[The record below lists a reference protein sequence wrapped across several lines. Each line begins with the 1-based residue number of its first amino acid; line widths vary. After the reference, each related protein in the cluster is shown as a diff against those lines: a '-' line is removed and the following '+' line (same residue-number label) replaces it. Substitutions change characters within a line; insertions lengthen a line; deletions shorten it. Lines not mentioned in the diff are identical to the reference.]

1 MKNMK
6 YLYAFLV
13 IFMFSCEEVIE
24 LDLNDG
30 QQRLV
35 IDASIDW
42 EKGTDGKNQEI
53 KLSLSS
59 PYYQNETI
67 AANGA
72 NVKIINSSNAI
83 FNFNEINDTGIY
95 TTTTFEPVLNE
106 TYTLEIEYMGQLY
119 SGSETLIPASEID
132 RVEQTNES
140 GFTGK
145 DIEIKAFLKD
155 LDTPE
160 IKDYYFFEEYFIRK
174 DEYIYG
180 VGDDQFVD
188 GSPNQVFSVNFYN
201 SDSLKTGDV
210 LRLKNLGCSKRYYQ
224 FMFLLLSQT
233 ADGAGGPFSTTPAT
247 VRGNIINKTN
257 EANYPYGFFRLSET
271 DTVEYTVTENGGTQ
285 YFNE

>member
-1 MKNMK
+1 MKNIK

-35 IDASIDW
+35 IDASINW
-42 EKGTDGKNQEI
+42 EKGTSGSDQEI

-59 PYYQNETI
+59 PYYQNETL
-67 AANGA
+67 AATGA
-72 NVKIINSSNAI
+72 NVKIISSN
-83 FNFNEINDTGIY
+83 NEIFEFTETDNSGLYI
-95 TTTTFEPVLNE
+95 TTSFNPILNE
-106 TYTLEIEYMGQLY
+106 TYTLEIEYEGQIY

-132 RVEQTNES
+132 RIEQTNDT
-140 GFTGK
+140 GFTGE

-155 LDTPE
+155 LDTPGV
-160 IKDYYFFEEYFIRK
+160 KNYYFFEEYFIRK

-188 GSPNQVFSVNFYN
+188 GSNNQVFSVNFYN
-201 SDSLKTGDV
+201 SDTLRTGDK

-233 ADGAGGPFSTTPAT
+233 ADGAGPFSTTPAT
-247 VRGNIINKTN
+247 VRGNMVNKSN
-257 EANYPYGFFRLSET
+257 EDNYPFGFFRLSET
-271 DTVEYTVTENGGTQ
+271 DTVEYIVTEDGGSQ
-285 YFNE
+285 EYND

>member
-35 IDASIDW
+35 IDASINW
-42 EKGTDGKNQEI
+42 EKGTSGSDQEI

-59 PYYQNETI
+59 PYYQNETL
-67 AANGA
+67 AATGA
-72 NVKIINSSNAI
+72 NVKIISSN
-83 FNFNEINDTGIY
+83 NEIFEFTETDNSGLYI
-95 TTTTFEPVLNE
+95 TTSFNPILNE
-106 TYTLEIEYMGQLY
+106 TYTLEIEYEGQIY

-132 RVEQTNES
+132 RIEQTNDT
-140 GFTGK
+140 GFTGE

-155 LDTPE
+155 LDTPGV
-160 IKDYYFFEEYFIRK
+160 KNYYFFEEYFIRK

-188 GSPNQVFSVNFYN
+188 GSNNQVFSVNFYN
-201 SDSLKTGDV
+201 SDTLRTGDK

-247 VRGNIINKTN
+247 VRGNIVNKSN
-257 EANYPYGFFRLSET
+257 EDNYPFGFFRLSET
-271 DTVEYTVTENGGTQ
+271 DTVEYIVTEDGGSQ
-285 YFNE
+285 EYND

>member
-1 MKNMK
+1 MNNIK
-6 YLYAFLV
+6 YLHAFLV

-35 IDASIDW
+35 IDAGINW

-53 KLSLSS
+53 KLTLSS
-59 PYYQNETI
+59 PYYQNETLP
-67 AANGA
+67 ASGA
-72 NVKIINSSNAI
+72 NVQIINSNNDI
-83 FNFNEINDTGIY
+83 FNFNEINNTGLY
-95 TTTTFEPVLNE
+95 TTSTFKPVLNE
-106 TYTLEIEYMGQLY
+106 SYTLEIEYKGQIY

-132 RVEQTNES
+132 RVEQTNDT
-140 GFTGK
+140 GFTGE

-155 LDTPE
+155 LDTPGVE
-160 IKDYYFFEEYFIRK
+160 NYYFFEEYFIRK

-188 GSPNQVFSVNFYN
+188 GSNNQVFSVNFYN
-201 SDSLKTGDV
+201 SDTLRTGDK

-247 VRGNIINKTN
+247 VRGNIVNKSD
-257 EANYPYGFFRLSET
+257 EDNYPFGFFRLSET
-271 DTVEYTVTENGGTQ
+271 DTVEYTVTEDGGSQ
-285 YFNE
+285 EYNE

>member
-1 MKNMK
+1 MNNIK

-35 IDASIDW
+35 IDASINW

-53 KLSLSS
+53 KLTLSS
-59 PYYQNETI
+59 PYYQNESLP
-67 AANGA
+67 ASGA
-72 NVKIINSSNAI
+72 DVQIINSNNDI
-83 FNFNEINDTGIY
+83 FNFNEINNSGLY
-95 TTTTFEPVLNE
+95 TTSTFSPVLNE
-106 TYTLEIEYMGQLY
+106 SYTLEIEYKGQIY
-119 SGSETLIPASEID
+119 SGSETLIPASKID
-132 RVEQTNES
+132 RVEQTNDT
-140 GFTGK
+140 GFTGE

-155 LDTPE
+155 LDIPGVE
-160 IKDYYFFEEYFIRK
+160 NYYFFEEYFIRK

-188 GSPNQVFSVNFYN
+188 GSNNQVFSINFYN
-201 SDSLKTGDV
+201 SDTLRIGDK

-247 VRGNIINKTN
+247 VRGNIVNKSD
-257 EANYPYGFFRLSET
+257 EDNYPFGFFRLSET
-271 DTVEYTVTENGGTQ
+271 ATVEYTVTEDGGSQ
-285 YFNE
+285 EYNE

>member
-35 IDASIDW
+35 IDASINW
-42 EKGTDGKNQEI
+42 EKGTSGSDQEI

-59 PYYQNETI
+59 PYYQNETL
-67 AANGA
+67 AATGA
-72 NVKIINSSNAI
+72 NVQVISSN
-83 FNFNEINDTGIY
+83 NEIFEFIETDNSGLY
-95 TTTTFEPVLNE
+95 TTTSFNPILNE
-106 TYTLEIEYMGQLY
+106 TYTLEIEYEGQIY

-132 RVEQTNES
+132 RIEQTNDT
-140 GFTGK
+140 GFTGE

-155 LDTPE
+155 LDTPGV
-160 IKDYYFFEEYFIRK
+160 KNYYFFEEYFIRK

-188 GSPNQVFSVNFYN
+188 GSNNQVFSVNFYN
-201 SDSLKTGDV
+201 SDTLRTGDK
-210 LRLKNLGCSKRYYQ
+210 LRLKNIGCSKRYYQ

-247 VRGNIINKTN
+247 VRGNMVNKSN
-257 EANYPYGFFRLSET
+257 KDNYPFGFFRLSET
-271 DTVEYTVTENGGTQ
+271 DTVEYTVTQEGGSQ
-285 YFNE
+285 EYND